1 MKKLLLLIVL
11 AFVSCVSKEN
21 SGHPFIS
28 LNEEEVSEIRSG
40 LGKYAIYDESTK
52 SIKLRVDEFILKEID
67 VPIPKDYSGGY
78 THEQHKMNYK
88 MMYEASMLYQI
99 YDDPIY
105 ADFIVNMLNAYADL
119 YPGLDR
125 HPQTRSYA
133 RGKLFW
139 QCLNE
144 ANWLVYTIQA
154 YDNIYNYLEPEYR
167 TYIEGRV
174 FKPMALFLSEEN
186 PKFFNR
192 VHNHG
197 TWGNVAVGLTGLV
210 MDDEYLL
217 KISLYGLEL
226 DSEDEEI
233 DNDGGVIREKGQEV
247 GYWANLDQPFSPD
260 GYYTEGPYYHR
271 YAMYPFLTFA
281 KAYTRKFPEENV
293 FQYKDGLL
301 IKAVDALINL
311 SDEDGE
317 FFPLNDGQ
325 KGMSVMANSVVEAV
339 DVAYYF
345 GDKNPELLAVAAL
358 QNKVTID
365 YMGYTVAKDLEG
377 FEPSNYKKE
386 SVLLSDGGSGN
397 QGAIAIL
404 RQSSLEL
411 VFKAAAHGLSHGHYD
426 RLSYSLFD
434 HGKEFLQD
442 YGLVRFVN
450 VEQRGGGNYLLEN
463 KTYAKQ
469 TIAHNTLV
477 VNQKSQFDNKYK
489 KASKSHSEV
498 LFSSLEESRT
508 QFISALD
515 KEAYSG
521 VKLKRSLAL
530 IEQDGR
536 QYLVDVFDAN
546 SKEVNDYDLPFH
558 LFGQWID
565 FSFEPNFD
573 QEITVLGESDG
584 YQHIWKEGIVQLD
597 KGLNQVTL
605 LNQGKFYTISSLN
618 ESGDELI
625 FGRIG
630 ANDPEYNLRRDPLI
644 IQRRNNH
651 KSTVFFNVIELH
663 GSYSPI
669 TESALESKSNIKNM
683 RIEGDKFI
691 IDLYKGHP
699 LRIEVN
705 ENSISKL

>member
-1 MKKLLLLIVL
+1 MKKLLLLILL
-11 AFVSCVSKEN
+11 AFVSCANKQN

-28 LNEEEVSEIRSG
+28 MNESEVSEIRSG
-40 LGKYAIYDESTK
+40 LGKFPIYDESTK
-52 SIKLRVDEFILKEID
+52 SIKLRVDEFMMKGID
-67 VPIPKDYSGGY
+67 VPVPQDYSGGY

-88 MMYEASMLYQI
+88 IMYEASMLYQV
-99 YDDPIY
+99 YDDPVY
-105 ADFIVNMLNAYADL
+105 ADYIIDMLNVYADL

-154 YDNIYNYLEPEYR
+154 YDNIYNYLDPEWR

-197 TWGNVAVGLTGLV
+197 TWGNVAVGLAGLV
-210 MDDEYLL
+210 LDDDYLL
-217 KISLYGLEL
+217 KIALYGLEL
-226 DSEDEEI
+226 DPEEEQI

-281 KAYTRKFPEENV
+281 KAYTRKFPDENV
-293 FQYKDGLL
+293 FEYKDGLL

-311 SDEDGE
+311 SDQDGE

-339 DVAYYF
+339 DVAYFF
-345 GDKNPELLAVAAL
+345 GNKNPELLAVASL

-365 YMGYTVAKDLEG
+365 YMGYSVAKDLAD
-377 FEPSNYKKE
+377 FEASNYKKE
-386 SVLLSDGGSGN
+386 SVLLSDGGSGD
-397 QGAIAIL
+397 QGAIAVL

-434 HGKEFLQD
+434 HGQEYLQD

-450 VEQRGGGNYLLEN
+450 IEQRGGGNYLPEN
-463 KTYAKQ
+463 KSYAKQ

-477 VNQKSQFDNKYK
+477 INQKSQFDNKYK
-489 KASKSHSEV
+489 KASKSHSEI
-498 LFSSLEESRT
+498 LFSSLDESRT

-515 KEAYSG
+515 NEAYSG

-536 QYLVDVFDAN
+536 QYLIDVFDADTN
-546 SKEVNDYDLPFH
+546 ISSDYDLPFH

-573 QEITVLGESDG
+573 QEITVLGDSDG
-584 YQHIWKEGIVQLD
+584 YQHIWREGSVELNA
-597 KGLNQVTL
+597 GLNQVTL
-605 LNQGKFYTISSLN
+605 LNEGKFYTISSFN
-618 ESGDELI
+618 ESGDEMI

-630 ANDPEYNLRRDPLI
+630 ANDPEYNLRRDQVL
-644 IQRRNNH
+644 IQRRNNF
-651 KSTVFFNVIELH
+651 KSTVFFNVVELH
-663 GSYSPI
+663 GSYSPVSELAI
-669 TESALESKSNIKNM
+669 DSKSNIKAM
-683 RIEGDKFI
+683 RKEGNEFI
-691 IDLYKGHP
+691 LNLHEGKEI
-699 LRIEVN
+699 RIKIN
-705 ENSISKL
+705 KKSISKL